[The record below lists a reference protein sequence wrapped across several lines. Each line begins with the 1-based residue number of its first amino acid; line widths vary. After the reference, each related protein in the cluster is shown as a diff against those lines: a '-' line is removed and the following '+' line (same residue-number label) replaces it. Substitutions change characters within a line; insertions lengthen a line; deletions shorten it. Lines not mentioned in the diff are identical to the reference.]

1 MIHSC
6 SMIFFFIFFYCRSM
20 YFIWTILWLW
30 GQEEHK
36 RDTGHTGLFL
46 YWAVFGCSCC
56 IRDWTALLV
65 PFFGLFQIALINFCT
80 ACTQTA
86 FVIQKLKALGDF
98 QIIFP
103 IIFASFVPD
112 LTWCWMLCLLV
123 SVFSSVFGCYARNPA
138 RSGRYY
144 VQWSGRTMVWM

>member
-98 QIIFP
+98 QIIFN

-112 LTWCWMLCLLV
+112 LIRAKSMYVYDAKLKNYRYVVLLV
-123 SVFSSVFGCYARNPA
+123 NVAAGHNRGPAQACGSV
-138 RSGRYY
+138 
-144 VQWSGRTMVWM
+144 